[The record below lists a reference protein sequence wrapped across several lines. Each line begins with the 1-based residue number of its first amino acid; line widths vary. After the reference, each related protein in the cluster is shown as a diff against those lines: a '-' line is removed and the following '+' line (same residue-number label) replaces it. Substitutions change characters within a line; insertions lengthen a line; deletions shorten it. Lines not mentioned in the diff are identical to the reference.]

1 MICDAGGSNANEDL
15 DLTQEP
21 EHNSS
26 KESTFDVLNKHK
38 GGELVSQRIPQVM
51 LLHNKMN

>member
-26 KESTFDVLNKHK
+26 KESTFDVFNKHK